1 MIGPGSNKNTSCFEF
16 AVEFDAKITSTCL
29 WIELLSD
36 GIIWLKFSNEK
47 TRWYFY
53 MHMLIPVLLDSTK
66 MKSTIWLKNLDFI
79 FFYKDCHCPE
89 VYTKIWLKI
98 SGWRWFDFS
107 LSRLQGQRWASAC
120 REILQE
126 NAGKTEKML
135 ICTNVY
141 KNISKMGV
149 RWVSWSG
156 MCAWC
161 TLEQSTLALVLYPW
175 CARVSTEKPR
185 GTSLERGCAMCAA
198 VPQFSLLWPHGHSW
212 TGQGGGK
219 GGPHPSR
226 QDWGAPGPPHKAHN
240 GQPSVQWLQAGG
252 SSASKEGSGSLWELN
267 QVASGGGGRLEGAG
281 LGRPPLHHGRVLLL
295 PSSGR
300 HPPSPGHPDNTLYL
314 NHYEQIIVDL
324 VYLQQQVWSTK

>member
-1 MIGPGSNKNTSCFEF
+1 MISF
-16 AVEFDAKITSTCL
+16 
-29 WIELLSD
+29 
-36 GIIWLKFSNEK
+36 
-47 TRWYFY
+47 
-53 MHMLIPVLLDSTK
+53 
-66 MKSTIWLKNLDFI
+66 
-79 FFYKDCHCPE
+79 
-89 VYTKIWLKI
+89 
-98 SGWRWFDFS
+98 FS
-107 LSRLQGQRWASAC
+107 LSRLQGQMWASAC
-120 REILQE
+120 RERLQQ
-126 NAGKTEKML
+126 NAGM
-135 ICTNVY
+135 TNKNVNLQKCP

-161 TLEQSTLALVLYPW
+161 TLEQSTLALVLYPC

-212 TGQGGGK
+212 TGQGGGQ

-226 QDWGAPGPPHKAHN
+226 QDWGGPGPPHKAHN

-252 SSASKEGSGSLWELN
+252 SSASEEGSGSLWELN

-314 NHYEQIIVDL
+314 PLWTDYRWSGITAATGLEYKIKKLSRTVSVSHSKRQPCFFMLSRVKFSAPKRKYQSLYSFL
-324 VYLQQQVWSTK
+324 VH